1 MICYPETTAA
11 TEESLDQRH
20 IIARILEV
28 GMINL
33 WCRETENKIGK
44 VRSLE
49 YTDILK
55 VYFMPDHA

>member
-28 GMINL
+28 GMSEIEIPG
-33 WCRETENKIGK
+33 RI
-44 VRSLE
+44 SM
-49 YTDILK
+49 IL
-55 VYFMPDHA
+55 YIL